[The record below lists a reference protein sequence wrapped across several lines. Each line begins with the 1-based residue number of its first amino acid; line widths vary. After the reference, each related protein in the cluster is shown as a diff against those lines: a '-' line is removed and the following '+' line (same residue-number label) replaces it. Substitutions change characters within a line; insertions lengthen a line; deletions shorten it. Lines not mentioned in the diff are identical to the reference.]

1 MHSESHGEPFRIQN
15 SELLLVI
22 DVGNTDAVF
31 GLFEGEK
38 LLHNFRIKSLK
49 DENYVYFEYRFRQY
63 FLENSLRFADITKVV
78 LSSVVPPLTPIFK
91 SLVSNLF
98 GLEAIVVNAHIFPA
112 IEISIDNPDEI
123 GSDLVANAVAAYTKY
138 KRNCVVVDFGTALTF
153 TVISEEGKVL
163 GVSIAPGL
171 RTAVKAL
178 FSNTAQL
185 PDVPLVLPTSV
196 LGKNSVHAIQ
206 SGILWGYEGL
216 VKNMIHKIRAELG
229 GDCIAIATGG
239 LSSIISTLNGEF
251 VEVNRE
257 LTLEGLRI
265 IGERR

>member
-31 GLFEGEK
+31 GLFDGEK

-63 FLENSLRFADITKVV
+63 FLENNLRFADITKVV

-98 GLEAIVVNAHIFPA
+98 GLEAIVVNAHIFPS
-112 IEISIDNPDEI
+112 IEVSIDNPDEI

-185 PDVPLVLPTSV
+185 PEVPLVLPTSV

-265 IGERR
+265 IGESR

>member
-1 MHSESHGEPFRIQN
+1 LTNFENKKALMQN
-15 SELLLVI
+15 SALLLVI

-31 GLFEGEK
+31 GLFDGEK
-38 LLHNFRIKSLK
+38 LLYNFRIKSLK

-63 FLENSLRFADITKVV
+63 FLENNLRFSAINKVV
-78 LSSVVPPLTPIFK
+78 LSSVVPPLTPIFRT
-91 SLVSNLF
+91 LIRNLF
-98 GLEAIVVNAHIFPA
+98 GIEAIVVNAHIFPK
-112 IEISIDNPDEI
+112 IEVSIDNPDEI
-123 GSDLVANAVAAYTKY
+123 GSDLVANAVAAYMKY
-138 KRNCVVVDFGTALTF
+138 RRNCVVVDFGTALTF
-153 TVISEEGKVL
+153 TVVSEEGKVL

-185 PDVPLVLPTSV
+185 PDVPLELPSSV

-216 VKNMIHKIRAELG
+216 VKNMIQKIRAELG

-239 LSSIISTLNGEF
+239 LSSIISTLKDEF

-265 IGERR
+265 IGEGL

>member
-1 MHSESHGEPFRIQN
+1 MN
-15 SELLLVI
+15 NLLVI

-31 GLFEGEK
+31 GIFEDKK
-38 LLHNFRIKSLK
+38 LLHQFRIKSLK
-49 DENYVYFEYRFRQY
+49 DENYVFFEYRFRQY
-63 FLENSLRFADITKVV
+63 FLENALRFADIKKVV

-91 SLVSNLF
+91 LLVNNMF
-98 GLEAIVVNAHIFPA
+98 GLEPIVVNAYIFPSL
-112 IEISIDNPDEI
+112 EISIDNPNEI

-138 KRNCVVVDFGTALTF
+138 KRNCVIVDFGTALTF
-153 TVISEEGKVL
+153 TVVSAKGKVL

-171 RTAVKAL
+171 RTSVKAL

-185 PDVPLVLPTSV
+185 PDVPLELPQSV
-196 LGKNSVHAIQ
+196 IGKNTVHAIQ
-206 SGILWGYEGL
+206 AGILWGYEGL
-216 VKNMIHKIRAELG
+216 VRNMIHKIRAELN

-239 LSSIISTLNGEF
+239 LSSIISTLHGEF

-265 IGERR
+265 IGEAHA

>member
-1 MHSESHGEPFRIQN
+1 VSE
-15 SELLLVI
+15 
-22 DVGNTDAVF
+22 D
-31 GLFEGEK
+31 
-38 LLHNFRIKSLK
+38 
-49 DENYVYFEYRFRQY
+49 
-63 FLENSLRFADITKVV
+63 
-78 LSSVVPPLTPIFK
+78 
-91 SLVSNLF
+91 
-98 GLEAIVVNAHIFPA
+98 
-112 IEISIDNPDEI
+112 
-123 GSDLVANAVAAYTKY
+123 
-138 KRNCVVVDFGTALTF
+138 
-153 TVISEEGKVL
+153 GKVL

-185 PDVPLVLPTSV
+185 PEVPLELPHSV

-265 IGERR
+265 IGEEN

>member
-1 MHSESHGEPFRIQN
+1 MTQN
-15 SELLLVI
+15 PAPITQNPSLLLVI
-22 DVGNTDAVF
+22 DVGNTDATF
-31 GLFEGEK
+31 GLFDGEK

-63 FLENSLRFADITKVV
+63 FLENNLRFSDITKVV
-78 LSSVVPPLTPIFK
+78 LSSVVPPLTPVFK
-91 SLVSNLF
+91 SLIINLF
-98 GLEAIVVNAHIFPA
+98 GIEPIVVNAHIFPA
-112 IEISIDNPDEI
+112 LSVSIDNPDEI
-123 GSDLVANAVAAYTKY
+123 GSDLVANAVAAFTKY
-138 KRNCVVVDFGTALTF
+138 QRNCVVVDFGTALTF
-153 TVISEEGKVL
+153 TIVSAEGKVL

-185 PDVPLVLPTSV
+185 PEVPLELPNSV

-206 SGILWGYEGL
+206 AGILWGYEGL

-239 LSSIISTLNGEF
+239 LSSIISTLKEEF

-265 IGERR
+265 IGEESH

>member
-1 MHSESHGEPFRIQN
+1 LS
-15 SELLLVI
+15 LLLVI
-22 DVGNTDAVF
+22 DVGNTDSVF
-31 GLFEGEK
+31 GIYEGDT
-38 LLHNFRIKSLK
+38 LLKNFRIKSLK

-63 FLENSLRFADITKVV
+63 FLEHGLPYNDFYQVV
-78 LSSVVPPLTPIFK
+78 LSSVVPVLTPIFRQLIK
-91 SLVSNLF
+91 TLFNL
-98 GLEAIVVNAHIFPA
+98 EPIIVDATVFPS
-112 IEISIDNPDEI
+112 IEVSIDNPYEI

-153 TVISEEGKVL
+153 TVVSEEGKIL

-171 RTAVKAL
+171 KTAVKAL

-185 PDVPLVLPTSV
+185 PELPLELPLSV
-196 LGKNSVHAIQ
+196 LGKNSVHAIR

-265 IGERR
+265 IGEYHQLKSNL